1 MKKKQT
7 NYLEEATNRFIQ
19 ELRSKGIK
27 VQTLEPI
34 DNGKSKIL
42 LFQELKLR
50 RETMVKIIWKELKED
65 DPIFKTGFIIS
76 NPKLNFKKKRKG
88 KKNEKIIFFLYS

>member
-27 VQTLEPI
+27 VQTLEHL
-34 DNGKSKIL
+34 DNGKSKIT
-42 LFQELKLR
+42 FVPRIKIKK
-50 RETMVKIIWKELKED
+50 ETN
-65 DPIFKTGFIIS
+65 G
-76 NPKLNFKKKRKG
+76 
-88 KKNEKIIFFLYS
+88 

>member
-27 VQTLEPI
+27 VHTLEPV
-34 DNGKSKIL
+34 DNGKSKIT
-42 LFQELKLR
+42 FVPR
-50 RETMVKIIWKELKED
+50 IKIKEENN
-65 DPIFKTGFIIS
+65 G
-76 NPKLNFKKKRKG
+76 
-88 KKNEKIIFFLYS
+88 